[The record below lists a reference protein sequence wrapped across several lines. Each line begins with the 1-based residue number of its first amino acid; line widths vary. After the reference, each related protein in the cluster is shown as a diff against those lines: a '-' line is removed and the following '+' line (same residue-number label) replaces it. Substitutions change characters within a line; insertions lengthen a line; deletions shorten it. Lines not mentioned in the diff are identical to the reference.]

1 MGDVYRATDQETGGI
16 VAVKVLRGSAASI
29 ERKRFQRE
37 IAVIADLRHP
47 NVVEYITHGL
57 LPDGRPFYAMEWLEG
72 EDLVQ
77 RQRHSPLGMK
87 DAVEV
92 IRRSAQAM
100 AAVHARGVVHRDLKL
115 GNIYLIRG
123 KGMNVKLF
131 DFGVVRLPDE
141 DLEED
146 KGAILGTP
154 HFMAPEQARG
164 EAVDARADVYSL
176 GAALFKLLTG
186 RNVFE
191 TEHIVALL
199 GRLVIEDPPAPAS
212 VRFDIPE
219 ALDRVV
225 HQAIARRP
233 AERFENAAELA
244 RALAR
249 VGELNNDPP
258 STDRSASAIRRAPMM
273 PRPEGPAEI
282 EKPRKEAAERRVV
295 AAVLFDLGEATLSPD
310 LHAEL
315 WEAIGQNARVETLL
329 GGRVITMLGLSQSEG
344 DEPLRAARAALLVTK
359 ALPSAKA
366 VVAVGHA
373 IASPQS
379 SRTRSTSLAAQ
390 ALERAAEQL
399 GTVAPGTARV
409 DPGVVAALAG
419 RFVINDDPGGAVLV
433 REDPSGF
440 GSRLLLGRPTP
451 TVGRDKELALLVSV
465 YQELLDEGTPRAAL
479 VSGPPGIG
487 KSRVR
492 QELLSRLE
500 SSGLPPEVLVI
511 RGDPMSQGSS
521 LSCFG
526 RALRAIIGV
535 HDGEALEEQIRKV
548 RQHLHFRLPKP
559 LRFLTSFL
567 SELLGVPFPDE
578 HDEPLRAA
586 RRSSQLMQSRT
597 RMALEALIRSQADLM
612 PQLVLIDD
620 AHWADETT
628 MDLLDWLLGCP
639 DLKFAVFAFGRPEVD
654 TRFPNLWANKNTTRL
669 TLPPLS
675 QKAAD
680 KLVRVALPA
689 GDARQR
695 QSIVERA
702 GGNALF
708 LEELVRAAHS
718 GQDELPLTV
727 HALLQTRL
735 DRMPKPMREAVRAA
749 SVIGPVFWTGAV
761 TALAEREGGPLL
773 EQLEQDEVITRQPQS
788 RISGEPEWTFRHP
801 LLRDA
806 AYASILEEDRT
817 EMHRLAATWLESK
830 GDADVGLI
838 AKHADAGEDFDRAAR
853 LYAKATRQALS
864 SGAHLETA
872 LDLAQRGLGCGP
884 QDDVRAELLL
894 AAAKARIPLGRLE
907 DGVRAAEE
915 AGELADKASDM
926 WAEAQCLAATALI
939 ESGRSAEGDERVAR
953 ALDPSMSHRVSP
965 ATRVK
970 LMAAQVRGWVDLGK
984 PRDALKLADE
994 ALVLARASGSSEALV
1009 RVLDARLFALMQLA
1023 DPSEVVANGPS
1034 VIDIAETA
1042 GEVVLATRARLNTA
1056 SSMNL
1061 LGLFEEARW
1070 LLDRALGDSRD
1081 RRMRILEG
1089 FALNNLGLTE
1099 ARLGLVDRGID
1110 MERESGRIA
1119 DETGAA
1125 RLRIH
1130 ARVYEALLL
1139 LWRVA
1144 QARADGHEMQDA
1156 SDLAAAAAL
1165 ASFVEAE
1172 VRSVPVLSPTARFI
1186 CAAVAYSRG
1195 ALEEA
1200 IALSGDAVRLLA
1212 EQPMEEWEELTHL
1225 TLIESLIADEQDE
1238 QANLALDAGFTL
1250 VCERAR
1256 KISRAE
1262 HRHAY
1267 LERIPEVFRIIE
1279 LARERLGKSL
1289 PFFAALPLK
1298 PPPRPPSDSLPGER
1312 SLPPPRPEAAKSDG
1326 PKAETPSA
1334 PPVTRP
1340 PLSKLARP
1348 SAASSSAIRPP
1359 IVPAPA
1365 PEPPAPP
1372 AASAEVAAQPTDPAM
1387 PVVDE
1392 PRATAATPPPVEDR
1406 PVTTKPTTAAPSA
1419 PSRPT
1424 GSGPATPP
1432 AARPGATTKPPPGAE
1447 PLTVRPTATGAE
1459 ATTEAP
1465 PAPSIKKPGEG
1476 N

>member
-1 MGDVYRATDQETGGI
+1 MALPELDRRSDRFVLEGRAGGGGMGDVYRATDRETGTI
-16 VAVKVLRGSAASI
+16 VAVKVLRGTAAVI

-47 NVVEYITHGL
+47 NIVEYITHGS
-57 LPDGRPFYAMEWLEG
+57 LPDGRPFFAMEYLEG
-72 EDLVQ
+72 EDLVH
-77 RQRHSPLGMK
+77 RQRHAPLGMK

-123 KGMNVKLF
+123 KGTNVKLI
-131 DFGVVRLPDE
+131 DFGVVRMPGE
-141 DLEED
+141 DLAED

-164 EAVDARADVYSL
+164 EGVDARADVYSL

-199 GRLVIEDPPAPAS
+199 GRLVIEDPPSPMS

-219 ALDRVV
+219 TLDKVV
-225 HQAIARRP
+225 LQAIARRP
-233 AERFENAAELA
+233 SERFENAGELA

-258 STDRSASAIRRAPMM
+258 STDRSASAIRKAPMM
-273 PRPEGPAEI
+273 LPRPGEGALDVER
-282 EKPRKEAAERRVV
+282 PRKESAERRVV
-295 AAVLFDLGEATLSPD
+295 AAVLFDLGSATIDPPLM
-310 LHAEL
+310 AEL
-315 WEAIGQNARVETLL
+315 WDIIGESARLETLL
-329 GGRVITMLGLSQSEG
+329 GGRVVTMLGLSQSEG
-344 DEPLRAARAALLVTK
+344 DEPIRAARAALLVTK
-359 ALPSAKA
+359 AIPDAKA

-379 SRTRSTSLAAQ
+379 SRTRPSSLAAQ
-390 ALERAAEQL
+390 ALERAAVEL
-399 GTVAPGTARV
+399 ETVGPGTARV

-419 RFVINDDPGGAVLV
+419 RFVIQDHPAGAILV
-433 REDPSGF
+433 REDPTGF

-451 TVGRDKELALLVSV
+451 TVGRDKELALLVSA

-479 VSGPPGIG
+479 VTGPPGVG

-500 SSGLPPEVLVI
+500 TSGLPPEVLVV

-521 LSCFG
+521 LSCLG
-526 RALRAIIGV
+526 RALRAVIGV
-535 HDGEALEEQIRKV
+535 HDGEPLDEQIRKV
-548 RQHLHFRLPKP
+548 RSHLHFRLPKA
-559 LRFLTSFL
+559 LRFLTGFL
-567 SELLGVPFPDE
+567 SELLGVPFPDDQ
-578 HDEPLRAA
+578 DEPLRAA
-586 RRSSQLMQSRT
+586 RKSSQLMQSRT

-612 PQLVLIDD
+612 PQLVFIDD

-639 DLKFAVFAFGRPEVD
+639 DLKFAVFAFARPEIEA
-654 TRFPNLWANKNTTRL
+654 RFPTLWANKNTTRL

-689 GDARQR
+689 LEAKQR
-695 QSIVERA
+695 TSIVERA

-708 LEELVRAAHS
+708 LEELVRAAAAGH
-718 GQDELPLTV
+718 DELPLTV

-735 DRMPKPMREAVRAA
+735 DRMARPTREAVRAA
-749 SVIGPVFWTGAV
+749 SIMGPIFWTGAV
-761 TALAEREGGPLL
+761 ALLAEADVRTELEEL
-773 EQLEQDEVITRQPQS
+773 EQSEVINRLAVS
-788 RISGEPEWTFRHP
+788 RIAGETEWSFRHP

-817 EMHRLAATWLESK
+817 EMHRAAATWLESK

-838 AKHADAGEDFDRAAR
+838 AKHADAGEDFERAAR
-853 LYAKATRQALS
+853 LYAKATRQALT

-884 QDDVRAELLL
+884 QDDLRAELLL
-894 AAAKARIPLGRLE
+894 AVAKARIPLGRLE
-907 DGVRAAEE
+907 DGVRAATE
-915 AGELADKASDM
+915 AGELADAASDM

-939 ESGRSAEGDERVAR
+939 ESGRSAEGDERVTL
-953 ALDPSMSHRVSP
+953 ALSPTATHSVSP
-965 ATRVK
+965 VTRVK
-970 LMAAQVRGWVDLGK
+970 LMAARVRGWVDLGRPK
-984 PRDALKLADE
+984 EALKLADE
-994 ALVLARASGSSEALV
+994 ALLLARESGSTEALV

-1099 ARLGLVDRGID
+1099 ARLGLVDRGIE
-1110 MERESGRIA
+1110 MQREAGRAA
-1119 DETGAA
+1119 DDTGAA

-1139 LWRVA
+1139 LWRIA
-1144 QARADGHEMQDA
+1144 QARADGHDTHDA
-1156 SDLAAAAAL
+1156 SDLAAAEGLAA
-1165 ASFVEAE
+1165 FVEAE
-1172 VRSVPVLSPTARFI
+1172 VRSVPVLLPTARFI
-1186 CAAVAYSRG
+1186 SAAVAYSRG
-1195 ALEEA
+1195 AIEEA
-1200 IALSGDAVRLLA
+1200 LVAATEAVRLLN
-1212 EQPMEEWEELTHL
+1212 EQPIEEWEELTHL
-1225 TLIESLIADEQDE
+1225 TLIETLLAADQETE
-1238 QANLALDAGFTL
+1238 ANKALEVAFSRICD
-1250 VCERAR
+1250 RAR

-1267 LERIPEVFRIIE
+1267 LERIPEVSRIVD

-1298 PPPRPPSDSLPGER
+1298 RPP
-1312 SLPPPRPEAAKSDG
+1312 K
-1326 PKAETPSA
+1326 
-1334 PPVTRP
+1334 
-1340 PLSKLARP
+1340 
-1348 SAASSSAIRPP
+1348 
-1359 IVPAPA
+1359 PA
-1365 PEPPAPP
+1365 APP
-1372 AASAEVAAQPTDPAM
+1372 AVPTEA
-1387 PVVDE
+1387 
-1392 PRATAATPPPVEDR
+1392 
-1406 PVTTKPTTAAPSA
+1406 AAPNAGAST
-1419 PSRPT
+1419 S
-1424 GSGPATPP
+1424 SDPP
-1432 AARPGATTKPPPGAE
+1432 ASSRTTKPPPGD
-1447 PLTVRPTATGAE
+1447 
-1459 ATTEAP
+1459 
-1465 PAPSIKKPGEG
+1465 
-1476 N
+1476 

>member
-1 MGDVYRATDQETGGI
+1 MALPELDRRSDRFVLEGRAGGGGMGDVYRATDRETGQI
-16 VAVKVLRGSAASI
+16 VAVKVLRGSAAPI

-47 NVVEYITHGL
+47 NIVEYITHGS
-57 LPDGRPFYAMEWLEG
+57 LPDGRPFFAMEYLEG
-72 EDLVQ
+72 EDLVH
-77 RQRHSPLGMK
+77 RQRHAPLGMK

-123 KGMNVKLF
+123 KGTNVKLI
-131 DFGVVRLPDE
+131 DFGVVRMPDE
-141 DLEED
+141 DLAED

-164 EAVDARADVYSL
+164 ENVDARADVYSL

-199 GRLVIEDPPAPAS
+199 GRLVIEDPPSPMS

-219 ALDRVV
+219 TLDKVV
-225 HQAIARRP
+225 QQAIARRP
-233 AERFENAAELA
+233 SERFENAGELA

-249 VGELNNDPP
+249 VGELSNDPP
-258 STDRSASAIRRAPMM
+258 STDRSASAIRRAPMFA
-273 PRPEGPAEI
+273 PRQGEPAPEEPR
-282 EKPRKEAAERRVV
+282 RKEPAERRVV
-295 AAVLFDLGEATLSPD
+295 AAVLFDLGTATIDPPLM
-310 LHAEL
+310 AEL
-315 WEAIGQNARVETLL
+315 WDVIGESARLETLL
-329 GGRVITMLGLSQSEG
+329 GGRVVTMLGLSHSQG
-344 DEPLRAARAALLVTK
+344 DEPIRAARAALLVTK
-359 ALPSAKA
+359 AIPGAKA

-379 SRTRSTSLAAQ
+379 SRTRPSSLAAQ

-399 GTVAPGTARV
+399 ETVSPGTARV

-419 RFVINDDPGGAVLV
+419 RFVIQDDASGAVLV
-433 REDPSGF
+433 REDPTGF

-451 TVGRDKELALLVSV
+451 TVGRDKELALLVSA

-479 VSGPPGIG
+479 VTGPPGVG

-500 SSGLPPEVLVI
+500 TSGLPPEVLVV

-526 RALRAIIGV
+526 RALRAVIGV
-535 HDGEALEEQIRKV
+535 HDGEALDEQIRKV
-548 RQHLHFRLPKP
+548 RSHLHFRLPKA
-559 LRFLTSFL
+559 LRFLTGFL
-567 SELLGVPFPDE
+567 SELLGVPFPDDQ
-578 HDEPLRAA
+578 DEPLRAA
-586 RRSSQLMQSRT
+586 RKSSQLMQSRT

-612 PQLVLIDD
+612 PQLVFIDD

-639 DLKFAVFAFGRPEVD
+639 DLKFAVFAFARPEIEA
-654 TRFPNLWANKNTTRL
+654 RFPTLWANKNTTRL
-669 TLPPLS
+669 ALPPLS

-680 KLVRVALPA
+680 KLVRVALPNLEA
-689 GDARQR
+689 KQR
-695 QSIVERA
+695 TSIVERA

-708 LEELVRAAHS
+708 LEELVRAAANGH
-718 GQDELPLTV
+718 DELPLTV

-735 DRMPKPMREAVRAA
+735 DRMPRSTREAVRAA
-749 SVIGPVFWTGAV
+749 SILGPSFWTGAV
-761 TALAEREGGPLL
+761 ATLAEHDVAR
-773 EQLEQDEVITRQPQS
+773 QLEELEASEVIHRQPAS
-788 RISGEPEWTFRHP
+788 RISGETEWTFRHP

-817 EMHRLAATWLESK
+817 EMHRVAATWLESK

-838 AKHADAGEDFDRAAR
+838 AKHADAGEDFERAAR

-884 QDDVRAELLL
+884 QDDLRSELLL
-894 AAAKARIPLGRLE
+894 AVAKARIPLGRLE
-907 DGVRAAEE
+907 DGVRAATE
-915 AGELADKASDM
+915 AGELADTASDM

-939 ESGRSAEGDERVAR
+939 ESGRSAEGDERVTL
-953 ALDPSMSHRVSP
+953 ALSPTAGHSVSP
-965 ATRVK
+965 VTRVK
-970 LMAAQVRGWVDLGK
+970 LMAARVRGWVDLGR

-994 ALVLARASGSSEALV
+994 ALLLARESGSTEALV

-1099 ARLGLVDRGID
+1099 ARLGLVDRGIE
-1110 MERESGRIA
+1110 MQREAGRAA
-1119 DETGAA
+1119 DDTGAA

-1139 LWRVA
+1139 LWRIA
-1144 QARADGHEMQDA
+1144 QARADGHDTSDA
-1156 SDLAAAAAL
+1156 SDLAAAEGLAA
-1165 ASFVEAE
+1165 FVEAE
-1172 VRSVPVLSPTARFI
+1172 VRSVPVLLPTARFI
-1186 CAAVAYSRG
+1186 SAAVAYSRG
-1195 ALEEA
+1195 AIDEA
-1200 IALSGDAVRLLA
+1200 LVAATEAVRLLS
-1212 EQPMEEWEELTHL
+1212 EQPIEEWEELTHL
-1225 TLIESLIADEQDE
+1225 TLIETLLAAEQE
-1238 QANLALDAGFTL
+1238 AEANKALEAAFSKICD
-1250 VCERAR
+1250 RAR
-1256 KISRAE
+1256 KITRAE

-1267 LERIPEVFRIIE
+1267 LERIPEVNRIVD

-1298 PPPRPPSDSLPGER
+1298 RPPTKPS
-1312 SLPPPRPEAAKSDG
+1312 SDG
-1326 PKAETPSA
+1326 IPAVTAPISTA
-1334 PPVTRP
+1334 PP
-1340 PLSKLARP
+1340 K
-1348 SAASSSAIRPP
+1348 
-1359 IVPAPA
+1359 
-1365 PEPPAPP
+1365 PE
-1372 AASAEVAAQPTDPAM
+1372 
-1387 PVVDE
+1387 
-1392 PRATAATPPPVEDR
+1392 
-1406 PVTTKPTTAAPSA
+1406 K
-1419 PSRPT
+1419 
-1424 GSGPATPP
+1424 
-1432 AARPGATTKPPPGAE
+1432 
-1447 PLTVRPTATGAE
+1447 
-1459 ATTEAP
+1459 
-1465 PAPSIKKPGEG
+1465 
-1476 N
+1476 